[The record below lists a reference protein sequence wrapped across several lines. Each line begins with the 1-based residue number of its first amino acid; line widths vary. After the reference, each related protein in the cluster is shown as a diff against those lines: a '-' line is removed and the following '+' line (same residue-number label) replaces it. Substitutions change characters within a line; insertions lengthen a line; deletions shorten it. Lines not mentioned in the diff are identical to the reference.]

1 MKRGIGLIVMCALA
15 ALSMGG
21 QCRQDTAQDAVG
33 IFFTEIATV
42 IGQAVGDALVGAG
55 NP

>member
-1 MKRGIGLIVMCALA
+1 MRRRIGFVVFGMLVV
-15 ALSMGG
+15 LSMGG
-21 QCRQDTAQDAVG
+21 QCRRDTAQDAVS
-33 IFFTEIATV
+33 IFFTGIATV